1 MQEPISQFW
10 TLRLEAVKETL
21 EKNNFEVHIAADRP
35 AASALVLETLL
46 PQIAPQTL
54 SWGGSKTF
62 VETGLYER
70 LKAKAG
76 MTVLDTYDTALNS
89 DEKLER
95 RRQSLLVDLFIT
107 GTNAITE
114 SGHLVNLDMIGNRIA
129 ALTFGPRNVLVL
141 AGRNKVVA
149 DLEAAWERIKAF
161 AAPVNSMRLDMKTP
175 CAATGVC
182 HDCKSP
188 QRICNTWTITEKSF
202 PQGRVRVVL
211 INEDLGF

>member
-1 MQEPISQFW
+1 MQEPITHFW
-10 TLRLEAVKETL
+10 NLRLETVKETL
-21 EKNNFEVHIAADRP
+21 EKNHFEVHIAADRE
-35 AASALVLETLL
+35 AASALVLDTLL

-62 VETGLYER
+62 IETGLYDR
-70 LKAKAG
+70 LKAG
-76 MTVLDTYDTALNS
+76 TDMMVLDTYDTALNNE
-89 DEKLER
+89 EKLER
-95 RRQSLLVDLFIT
+95 RRQSLLVDLFVT
-107 GTNAITE
+107 GTNAITA
-114 SGHLVNLDMIGNRIA
+114 SGHLINLDMIGNRIA
-129 ALTFGPRNVLVL
+129 ALTFGPRNVVVL

-149 DLEAAWERIKAF
+149 DLEAAWERIKAY

-202 PQGRVRVVL
+202 PKGRVRIVL
-211 INEDLGF
+211 INEDLGL

>member
-1 MQEPISQFW
+1 MQEPITHFW
-10 TLRLEAVKETL
+10 NLRLETVKETL
-21 EKNNFEVHIAADRP
+21 EKNHFEVHIAADRD
-35 AASALVLETLL
+35 AASALVLDKLL

-62 VETGLYER
+62 IQTGLYDR
-70 LKAKAG
+70 LKAG
-76 MTVLDTYDTALNS
+76 TDMTVLDTYDTALNNE
-89 DEKLER
+89 EKLER
-95 RRQSLLVDLFIT
+95 RRQSLLVDLFVT
-107 GTNAITE
+107 GTNAITA
-114 SGHLVNLDMIGNRIA
+114 SGHLINLDMIGNRIA
-129 ALTFGPRNVLVL
+129 ALTFGPRNVVVL

-149 DLEAAWERIKAF
+149 DLEAAWERIKAY

-202 PQGRVRVVL
+202 PKGRVRIVL

>member
-1 MQEPISQFW
+1 MQDPVARFW
-10 TLRLEAVKETL
+10 NLRLEAVKETL
-21 EKNNFEVHIAADRP
+21 EKNNFEVHVAADRE
-35 AASALVLETLL
+35 AASVLVLDTLL
-46 PQIAPQTL
+46 PQIAPRTL

-62 VETGLYER
+62 VDTGLYDR
-70 LKAKAG
+70 LKTRTG
-76 MTVLDTYDTALNS
+76 LVVLDTYDKALNA

-107 GTNAITE
+107 GTNAITA
-114 SGHLVNLDMIGNRIA
+114 SGHLINLDMIGNRIA
-129 ALTFGPRNVLVL
+129 ALTFGPRSVIVL

-149 DLEAAWERIKAF
+149 DLEAAWERIKAY
-161 AAPVNSMRLDMKTP
+161 AAPVNSMRLDKKTP
-175 CAATGVC
+175 CAATGMC

-188 QRICNTWTITEKSF
+188 QLICNTWTITEKSF

>member
-1 MQEPISQFW
+1 MQEPITHFW
-10 TLRLEAVKETL
+10 NLRLETVKETL
-21 EKNNFEVHIAADRP
+21 EKNHFEVHIAADRE
-35 AASALVLETLL
+35 AASALVLDTLL

-62 VETGLYER
+62 IETGLYER
-70 LKAKAG
+70 LRAGTG
-76 MTVLDTYDTALNS
+76 MTVLDTYDTALNN

-95 RRQSLLVDLFIT
+95 RRQSLLVDLFVT
-107 GTNAITE
+107 GTNAITA
-114 SGHLVNLDMIGNRIA
+114 SGHLINLDMIGNRIA
-129 ALTFGPRNVLVL
+129 ALTFGPRNVVVL

-149 DLEAAWERIKAF
+149 DLEAAWERIKAY
-161 AAPVNSMRLDMKTP
+161 AAPVNSMRLDMQTP

-202 PQGRVRVVL
+202 PKGRVRIVL

>member
-1 MQEPISQFW
+1 MLEPINQFW

-21 EKNNFEVHIAADRP
+21 EKNNFDVHIAADRP
-35 AASALVLETLL
+35 AASTLVLETLL
-46 PQIAPQTL
+46 PQIAPRTL
-54 SWGGSKTF
+54 SWGGSKTL

-70 LKAKAG
+70 LKANAG

-202 PQGRVRVVL
+202 PKGRVRIVW

>member
-1 MQEPISQFW
+1 MQEPITHFW
-10 TLRLEAVKETL
+10 NLRLETVKETL
-21 EKNNFEVHIAADRP
+21 EKNHFEVHIAADRE
-35 AASALVLETLL
+35 AASALVLDTLL

-62 VETGLYER
+62 IETGLYDR
-70 LKAKAG
+70 LRAGTG
-76 MTVLDTYDTALNS
+76 MTVLDTYDTALNN

-95 RRQSLLVDLFIT
+95 RRQSLLVDLFVT
-107 GTNAITE
+107 GTNAITA
-114 SGHLVNLDMIGNRIA
+114 SGHLINLDMIGNRIA
-129 ALTFGPRNVLVL
+129 ALTFGPRNVVVL

-149 DLEAAWERIKAF
+149 DLEAAWERIKAY
-161 AAPVNSMRLDMKTP
+161 AAPVNSMRLNMQTP

-202 PQGRVRVVL
+202 PKGRVRIVL
-211 INEDLGF
+211 INEDLGL